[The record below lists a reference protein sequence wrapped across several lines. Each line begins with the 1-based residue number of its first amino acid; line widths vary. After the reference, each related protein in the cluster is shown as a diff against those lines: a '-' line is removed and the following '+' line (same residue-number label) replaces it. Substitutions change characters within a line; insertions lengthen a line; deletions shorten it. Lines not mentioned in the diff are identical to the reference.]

1 MAWFFGQ
8 SLLFVALAFLLG
20 LLVGWLIWGRTT
32 RATTDKP
39 SEVVDRPEP
48 VVAVVAEPAVEP
60 EKPTEAE
67 AAVETE
73 PVVEAEPVEAV
84 PVAEAEPEVEAV
96 VEAEPVVEPV
106 PVAEAEPVV
115 EAEPEVV
122 AEAEPVAAPEPEP
135 VVDAE
140 PVATEPVAAPEP
152 IVAEPVAVAEPVV
165 AEPVAVAEPEPVV
178 VPGPVAPADSVPES
192 VVAPDKLQ
200 RIEGVGPKIS
210 TALITAGIRTFEQLA
225 ATDETTL
232 TAALRQAG
240 LRFAPSLPTWSVQ
253 AALLAK
259 GDEAGFTAL
268 TRELVAGRRTR

>member
-1 MAWFFGQ
+1 VAWFFGQ

-140 PVATEPVAAPEP
+140 PVATEPVA
-152 IVAEPVAVAEPVV
+152 
-165 AEPVAVAEPEPVV
+165 VAEPEPVV